1 MPRACVIDFGGTW
14 DQHLPLV
21 EFAYNNG
28 YHSGIEMAPFEAL
41 YGRRCRSPIGWFE
54 GFETKIR
61 STYLLRDSLDQVRLI
76 RDRPRAAQSRQKS
89 YADRRLRALEF
100 GVGDKVFLRVSPM
113 RGVMRF
119 GRRGKLSPRFIGP
132 YEVLERVSD
141 VAYRL
146 SLPPILSPCIPY
158 FMFLSLRRYMPD
170 ESHVIREDS
179 VKPDGNL
186 SFMEEP
192 VRILAK
198 EVRKLR
204 SGEIPVVKVR
214 WSHRSIE
221 EATWEI
227 ENEVRK

>member
-1 MPRACVIDFGGTW
+1 
-14 DQHLPLV
+14 
-21 EFAYNNG
+21 
-28 YHSGIEMAPFEAL
+28 MA
-41 YGRRCRSPIGWFE
+41 GDVDR
-54 GFETKIR
+54 
-61 STYLLRDSLDQVRLI
+61 LL
-76 RDRPRAAQSRQKS
+76 DRPRAAQSRRKS

-119 GRRGKLSPRFIGP
+119 GRRGKLSPAFIGP
-132 YEVLERVSD
+132 YEILERVGD

-146 SLPPILSPCIPY
+146 ALPPILSAVHP
-158 FMFLSLRRYMPD
+158 
-170 ESHVIREDS
+170 
-179 VKPDGNL
+179 NL
-186 SFMEEP
+186 SFVEKP

-204 SGEIPVVKVR
+204 SREIPVVKVR

-227 ENEVRK
+227 ESDVRKQCPQPF